1 MSYTAGLTEKTFSAV
16 QRFFINSPGWETLTV
31 QHDLLTCGFADNL
44 PLLMFVDPIMLWV
57 DREGGHGQGKPMR
70 IRVRDL
76 ADRWSFTMWQTGMPT
91 IAF

>member
-44 PLLMFVDPIMLWV
+44 PLLMFVDPITLWSPSRGSGWRATEP
-57 DREGGHGQGKPMR
+57 REKSKP
-70 IRVRDL
+70 
-76 ADRWSFTMWQTGMPT
+76 AS
-91 IAF
+91 